1 MPSIG
6 TGVREIR
13 VVHEGQYRVIYI
25 AKYADTIH
33 VLHAFQKESQRTRKQ
48 DLDAA
53 RQALRQLREGY
64 ES

>member
-13 VVHEGQYRVIYI
+13 VVHGGQYRVIYI
-25 AKYADTIH
+25 TKYADTIC
-33 VLHAFQKESQRTRKQ
+33 VLHAFQKKSQKTRKQ